1 MIRVLIIDDEELA
14 RRSLAGLLA
23 AESDVEV
30 LAEAAN
36 GLEALE
42 RIEELQPD
50 AVFLDIEMPGLNGF
64 DVLRN
69 LARPP
74 LVIFATA
81 YDEFALKAFE
91 ANAVDYIL
99 KPLDPQRVKQAV
111 DRLRV
116 ALRREPGDQTEML
129 RRLLRELK
137 PSAPQKIAGHRG
149 KRIVLLS
156 PKEIVRAAI
165 EDKLVFLYAG
175 SERYLT
181 DRTVGEL
188 EEVLSSSGFFRISR
202 GELVNLEYVRE
213 FIPWFSGTAHIKL
226 INGEELEVSRERARE
241 LKSAMGI

>member
-23 AESDVEV
+23 AESDVEM

-42 RIEELQPD
+42 RIEELHPD

-69 LARPP
+69 LANPP

-99 KPLDPQRVKQAV
+99 KPLDPQRVKQSV
-111 DRLRV
+111 ERLRI
-116 ALRREPGDQTEML
+116 ALGREPGNQTEML

-137 PSAPQKIAGHRG
+137 PSGPQKIAGRRG

-165 EDKLVFLYAG
+165 EDKLVFLYTGA
-175 SERYLT
+175 ERYLT

-188 EEVLSSSGFFRISR
+188 EEELNACGFFRISR
-202 GELVNLEYVRE
+202 GELVNLDYVRE

-226 INGEELEVSRERARE
+226 TNGEELEVSRERARE